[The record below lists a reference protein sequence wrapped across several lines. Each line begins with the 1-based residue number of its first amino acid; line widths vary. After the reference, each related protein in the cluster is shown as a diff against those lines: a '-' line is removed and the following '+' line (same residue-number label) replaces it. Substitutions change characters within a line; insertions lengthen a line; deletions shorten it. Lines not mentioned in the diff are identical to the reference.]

1 MYARVLD
8 FTADVFLSEKEL
20 FSWTYISKKTRGMT
34 KIFPVWNK
42 ILKVW
47 DILFEIMQIERPT
60 MQQNLSQ
67 KFLWQGAG
75 TSGNNTEK
83 ELQKPHPKLQKIY
96 ILNIYR

>member
-1 MYARVLD
+1 
-8 FTADVFLSEKEL
+8 
-20 FSWTYISKKTRGMT
+20 
-34 KIFPVWNK
+34 
-42 ILKVW
+42 
-47 DILFEIMQIERPT
+47 MQIERPT